1 MKRQNTS
8 RYEKMTDAES
18 AMQGS
23 IWVCATENGSYAELG
38 EVSDLKLKVD
48 GKDIDTSNN
57 KDAGWGSSIAG
68 AKSAEISG
76 TNNLIMS
83 DAGYAIMEAALFSA
97 TMTVYVK
104 ILQDGTPTSSPVGWS
119 GLFRISSNNFTLV
132 GTSTQQK
139 LDFTLKNVG
148 AIAKIT

>member
-1 MKRQNTS
+1 
-8 RYEKMTDAES
+8 MTDAISGME
-18 AMQGS
+18 GS
-23 IWVCATENGSYAELG
+23 LWVCATIGGTYVKIG

-48 GKDIDTSNN
+48 GKDIDTSNAD
-57 KDAGWGSSIAG
+57 DAGWGSSIAG

-76 TNNLIMS
+76 TNNLIMA
-83 DAGYAIMEAALFSA
+83 DGGYAIMVAALFSA
-97 TMTVYVK
+97 TMTLYAK

-148 AIAKIT
+148 AVAPIT